1 MYNEFIM
8 PSMIYEWK
16 FEESLDNRLKM
27 AEDQWKWWYY
37 EELSGKER
45 S

>member
-8 PSMIYEWK
+8 PSMIYERI

-27 AEDQWKWWYY
+27 AEDQWK
-37 EELSGKER
+37 
-45 S
+45 